1 MMALE
6 KKKSQIRNINNLPC
20 DISEAKSDTS
30 ERIFAT
36 STAAVTQEL
45 ATCRRDINQ
54 LKELITK
61 YSQVLLM
68 HSFLI
73 SNSFF
78 PRG

>member
-6 KKKSQIRNINNLPC
+6 KKKLQIRNINNLPC
-20 DISEAKSDTS
+20 DISEAK
-30 ERIFAT
+30 FAT

>member
-1 MMALE
+1 MKALG
-6 KKKSQIRNINNLPC
+6 KKIADKKHNNLPC
-20 DISEAKSDTS
+20 EISEAKPDTS

-54 LKELITK
+54 LEETITK
-61 YSQVLLM
+61 YSQVLLT

-73 SNSFF
+73 TSFFF